1 MLLGS
6 PIKRARRSRANS
18 HSSQTKTSSLKHLLA
33 DYASQDEVV
42 ESGAFDE
49 DDKSQQTNENTLPTT
64 MPSSGL
70 NSAETGTS
78 SPKQLQFQSSLSATA
93 QSSIHQNCHK
103 ALKQRAGTP
112 PTPSGAFYTVS
123 SSLITINGFTLPAAT
138 QTAAPCQTTSTTSS
152 IMLRQKTLATGCT
165 TENNSSTTM
174 AASPVKSH
182 VKKCLF

>member
-33 DYASQDEVV
+33 DYTSQDEVA
-42 ESGAFDE
+42 ESGASDE

-64 MPSSGL
+64 MPTSGL

-78 SPKQLQFQSSLSATA
+78 SPKQLQFQSSLSATPS
-93 QSSIHQNCHK
+93 SSIHQNGHK

-112 PTPSGAFYTVS
+112 PTPYTVS
-123 SSLITINGFTLPAAT
+123 SSLITINGFTLPA
-138 QTAAPCQTTSTTSS
+138 TT
-152 IMLRQKTLATGCT
+152 
-165 TENNSSTTM
+165 
-174 AASPVKSH
+174 
-182 VKKCLF
+182 